1 MAKRTIL
8 DVDVRG
14 KRVLMRVDFNVP
26 VEYVDGDAR
35 ITDDTRIRAS
45 LPTVQNLV
53 KRGARL
59 VLMSHLGR
67 PKGKADPKLS
77 LRPVA
82 DRLGYLLQKPVSFS
96 NDCIGSGAENSV
108 KALQDGAVLLL
119 ENLRFHPE
127 EEKNDPAFSRQLAS
141 LGEIY
146 VNDAFGT
153 AHRAHASTEGVAHFL
168 PERVI
173 GFLMEKEL
181 HFLGEELENPARP
194 FVVILGG
201 AKVSDKIRVIDRLL
215 SKADALI
222 IGGAMAYTFYLAQG
236 KAVGKSLVEPDR
248 VEMAR
253 RALDKAASRG
263 IELLLPI
270 DSYIVEEI
278 DFEHRQTSPG
288 RYTQP
293 GEEIPGEWRG
303 VDIGPATIA
312 AMRRLLAGARTI
324 FWNGPM
330 GVFEIRG
337 CDKGTFSVAEMVA
350 ENRDAVSI
358 VGGGDSVK
366 ALHRS
371 GLSDR
376 ITFIST
382 GGGASLEFLEGVP
395 LPGVSVIPDKTEKE
409 ESQAAVP
416 SSSEGPT
423 KAFLPV

>member
-1 MAKRTIL
+1 MTKRTIV

-14 KRVLMRVDFNVP
+14 KRVLMRVDYNVP
-26 VEYVDGDAR
+26 VEYVDGDPR

-45 LPTVQNLV
+45 LPTVQNLLE
-53 KRGARL
+53 RGARL

-77 LRPVA
+77 LHPVA
-82 DRLGYLLQKPVSFS
+82 DRLGYLLQKRVSFS
-96 NDCIGSGAENSV
+96 NDCIGAGAENAV
-108 KALQDGAVLLL
+108 NALQDGEVLLL

-127 EEKNDPAFSRQLAS
+127 EEKNDPAFSQRLAR
-141 LGEIY
+141 LGEVY

-153 AHRAHASTEGVAHFL
+153 AHRAHASTEGVAHL
-168 PERVI
+168 VSDRAI

-181 HFLGEELENPARP
+181 HFLGEELENPERP

-222 IGGAMAYTFYLAQG
+222 VGGAMAYTFYLAQG

-253 RALDKAASRG
+253 QALDKAASRG
-263 IELLLPI
+263 IDLLLPI
-270 DSYIVEEI
+270 DSYIVESI
-278 DFEHRQTSPG
+278 DFENRQVSPG

-293 GEEIPGEWRG
+293 GEEIPDGWRG

-312 AMRRLLAGARTI
+312 AMKRKIAGARTI

-382 GGGASLEFLEGVP
+382 GGGASLEFLEGEP
-395 LPGVSVIPDKTEKE
+395 LPGVSVIPDRTEQE
-409 ESQAAVP
+409 ESRKAVLP
-416 SSSEGPT
+416 SSAAPT
-423 KAFLPV
+423 NSFLPA

>member
-8 DVDVRG
+8 DLNVRG
-14 KRVLMRVDFNVP
+14 KRVLVRVDYNVP
-26 VEYVDGDAR
+26 VEYVDGDPR

-45 LPTVQNLV
+45 LPTVENLM
-53 KRGARL
+53 KRGARV

-82 DRLGYLLQKPVSFS
+82 DRLSYLLQKRVLFAD
-96 NDCIGSGAENSV
+96 DCVGPAAENAAKS
-108 KALQDGAVLLL
+108 LQDGEVLLL
-119 ENLRFHPE
+119 NNLRFHPE
-127 EEKNDPAFSRQLAS
+127 EEKNDPSFSRRLAQ
-141 LGEIY
+141 LGEVY

-153 AHRAHASTEGVAHFL
+153 AHRAHASTEGIAHFVA
-168 PERVI
+168 ERSI
-173 GFLMEKEL
+173 GLLMEKEL

-215 SKADALI
+215 NKADALI

-236 KAVGKSLVEPDR
+236 KPVGKSLVEADR
-248 VEMAR
+248 VELAR
-253 RALDKAASRG
+253 SALEKASRRG
-263 IELLLPI
+263 IDLLLPV
-270 DSYIVEEI
+270 DSYIVESI
-278 DFEHRQTSPG
+278 DFDDCRTSPG
-288 RYTQP
+288 HYTKP
-293 GEEIPGEWRG
+293 GEEIPDGWKG

-312 AMRRLLAGARTI
+312 SMRKQIAGARTI

-337 CDKGTFSVAEMVA
+337 CDRGTFAVAEMIA
-350 ENRDAVSI
+350 ENRDAVSV

-371 GLSDR
+371 GLADR

-382 GGGASLEFLEGVP
+382 GGGASLEFLEGEP
-395 LPGVSVIPDKTEKE
+395 LPGLAVIPDKVE
-409 ESQAAVP
+409 AANQQ
-416 SSSEGPT
+416 SSSSNGGPT
-423 KAFLPV
+423 EALLPA

>member
-1 MAKRTIL
+1 MTKRTIV

-14 KRVLMRVDFNVP
+14 KRVLVRVDYNVP

-53 KRGARL
+53 KRGARV

-82 DRLGYLLQKPVSFS
+82 DRLGYLLQKRVSFS
-96 NDCIGSGAENSV
+96 NDCIGAGAENAV
-108 KALQDGAVLLL
+108 TALQDGEVLLL

-127 EEKNDPAFSRQLAS
+127 EEKNDPAFSRQLAR
-141 LGEIY
+141 LGEVY

-153 AHRAHASTEGVAHFL
+153 AHRAHASTEGVAHLL
-168 PERVI
+168 PDRAI

-222 IGGAMAYTFYLAQG
+222 VGGAMAYTFYLAQG

-253 RALDKAASRG
+253 QALDKAASRG
-263 IELLLPI
+263 IDLLLPI
-270 DSYIVEEI
+270 DSYIVESI
-278 DFEHRQTSPG
+278 DFENRQVSPG

-293 GEEIPGEWRG
+293 GEEIPDGWRG

-312 AMRRLLAGARTI
+312 AMKRKITGARTI

-382 GGGASLEFLEGVP
+382 GGGASLEFLEGEP
-395 LPGVSVIPDKTEKE
+395 LPGVSVIPDRIEQE
-409 ESQAAVP
+409 EGRKAVL
-416 SSSEGPT
+416 SSSEAPT
-423 KAFLPV
+423 NSFLPA

>member
-8 DVDVRG
+8 DLAVQG
-14 KRVLMRVDFNVP
+14 KRVLVRVDYNVP
-26 VEYVDGDAR
+26 VEYVDGDPR

-53 KRGARL
+53 KRGARV

-67 PKGKADPKLS
+67 PKGKANPKLS

-82 DRLGYLLQKPVSFS
+82 DRLSYLMQTRVAFA

-108 KALQDGAVLLL
+108 NSLRDGEVLLL

-127 EEKNDPAFSRQLAS
+127 EEKNDPSFSKQLAR
-141 LGEIY
+141 LGEVY

-153 AHRAHASTEGVAHFL
+153 VHRAHASTEGVAHFIA
-168 PERVI
+168 ERAI

-215 SKADALI
+215 SKADAIL

-236 KAVGKSLVEPDR
+236 KPVGQSLVEPDR
-248 VEMAR
+248 VEVAR
-253 RALDKAASRG
+253 EALEKAAARG
-263 IELLLPI
+263 IDLLLPV
-270 DSYIVEEI
+270 DSYIVETI
-278 DFEHRQTSPG
+278 DFENRQTSPG
-288 RYTQP
+288 HYTKP
-293 GEEIPGEWRG
+293 EEEIPEGWRG
-303 VDIGPATIA
+303 VDIGPATLA
-312 AMRRLLAGARTI
+312 AMRKEIAGARTV

-337 CDKGTFSVAEMVA
+337 CDKGTFAVAEMVA

-371 GLSDR
+371 GLADR

-382 GGGASLEFLEGVP
+382 GGGASLEFLEGKP
-395 LPGVSVIPDKTEKE
+395 LPGISVIPDKVEKE
-409 ESQAAVP
+409 ANQMVSP
-416 SSSEGPT
+416 SSAEGSTEALHP
-423 KAFLPV
+423 A

>member
-8 DVDVRG
+8 DVEVRG
-14 KRVLMRVDFNVP
+14 KRVLVRVDFNVP
-26 VEYVDGDAR
+26 IEHVDGDAR
-35 ITDDTRIRAS
+35 ITDDTRIRAT

-53 KRGARL
+53 KRGARV

-67 PKGKADPKLS
+67 PKGKPDPKLS

-82 DRLGYLLQKPVSFS
+82 DRLGYLLQKRVRFS
-96 NDCIGSGAENSV
+96 DDCIGAGAENSA
-108 KALQDGAVLLL
+108 KSLQDGEVLLL

-127 EEKNDPAFSRQLAS
+127 EEKNDPAFSRQLAQ

-153 AHRAHASTEGVAHFL
+153 AHRAHSSTEGVAHFL
-168 PERVI
+168 AERAI
-173 GFLMEKEL
+173 GLLMEKEL
-181 HFLGEELENPARP
+181 HFLGEELAHPARP

-215 SKADALI
+215 AKADVLI

-253 RALDKAASRG
+253 LALNKAASRG
-263 IELLLPI
+263 IELLLPV
-270 DSYIVEEI
+270 DSYIVEHI
-278 DFEHRQTSPG
+278 DFERRQTSPG

-293 GEEIPGEWRG
+293 AEEIPDGWRA
-303 VDIGPATIA
+303 VDIGPATLA
-312 AMRRLLAGARTI
+312 AMKRPLAAARTI

-337 CDKGTFSVAEMVA
+337 CDKGTFAVAEMVA

-371 GLSDR
+371 GLADR

-382 GGGASLEFLEGVP
+382 GGGASLEFLEGKP
-395 LPGVSVIPDKTEKE
+395 LPGISVIPDKAE
-409 ESQAAVP
+409 EEAKAAIAHATG
-416 SSSEGPT
+416 EGPT
-423 KAFLPV
+423 ESFLPT

>member
-1 MAKRTIL
+1 MAKKTIL

-14 KRVLMRVDFNVP
+14 KRVLVRVDYNVP
-26 VEYVDGDAR
+26 VEYVDGDPR

-45 LPTVQNLV
+45 LPTIQNLV
-53 KRGARL
+53 KRGARV

-67 PKGKADPKLS
+67 PKGNANPKLS

-82 DRLGYLLQKPVSFS
+82 DRLSYLMQKPVAFA
-96 NDCIGSGAENSV
+96 NDCIGPAAESAV
-108 KALQDGAVLLL
+108 MSLGDGEVLLL

-127 EEKNDPAFSRQLAS
+127 EEKNDPSFSRQLAR
-141 LGEIY
+141 LGEVY

-153 AHRAHASTEGVAHFL
+153 AHRAHASTEGVAHCIG
-168 PERVI
+168 ERAI

-181 HFLGEELENPARP
+181 HFLGEELDNPVRP

-215 SKADALI
+215 SKADALL
-222 IGGAMAYTFYLAQG
+222 IGGAMAYTFYLAQN
-236 KAVGKSLVEPDR
+236 KPVGKSLVEPDR
-248 VEMAR
+248 VELAR
-253 RALDKAASRG
+253 DALQKAASRG
-263 IELLLPI
+263 IDLLLPV
-270 DSYIVEEI
+270 DSYIVQEI
-278 DFEHRQTSPG
+278 DFENRQTSPG
-288 RYTQP
+288 RYTKP
-293 GEEIPGEWRG
+293 GEEIPEGWRG

-312 AMRRLLAGARTI
+312 SMRKKIAGARTI

-337 CDKGTFSVAEMVA
+337 CDKGTFAVAEMVA

-371 GLSDR
+371 GLADR

-382 GGGASLEFLEGVP
+382 GGGASLEFLEGTP
-395 LPGVSVIPDKTEKE
+395 LPGVSVIPDKSEKE
-409 ESQAAVP
+409 ESHKAA
-416 SSSEGPT
+416 SSSDGPT
-423 KAFLPV
+423 EALLPA